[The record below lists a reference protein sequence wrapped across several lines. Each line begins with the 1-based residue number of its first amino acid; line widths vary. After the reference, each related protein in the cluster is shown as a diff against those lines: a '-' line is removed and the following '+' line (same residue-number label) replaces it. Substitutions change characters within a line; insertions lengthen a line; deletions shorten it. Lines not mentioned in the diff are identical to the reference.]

1 MSDHRGIIRTACPR
15 ILSRH
20 FVSAIVRTAKAR
32 EERCVRPQP
41 SPADWHGVNQP
52 SEWRRPSD
60 ADASATAPATI
71 AKPKI
76 SPQPIPVAR
85 LAGVAFLSIL
95 LLAGKTTLAQIQPA
109 APSPQLRHV
118 PRNPV
123 HQGHESPHNPAARRS
138 AAFLARRGTGRPGES
153 VPAAILFEARA
164 HHAALV
170 RKREFASDTQTNT
183 SVWQPVGPPQV
194 DTAAWNLVTGRVTSL
209 AADPSD
215 ATGNTVYVGTTGG
228 GVWKSTNAAGSAS
241 SVSFTPLTDDLSAF
255 SSAAST
261 SLSIGAVSVQPGG
274 TGVILAGTGDPNDA
288 TDSWYGAG
296 ILRSTDGG
304 ATWTLITTTAV
315 SPFGYTYSFLGNAFS
330 GFAWSSANRNLVV
343 AAVTQS
349 QYSSILGPSFTNS
362 ILGLYYSQDAGATW
376 QLATIEDGTQVIQS
390 VSSSIA
396 GGNPATAVVWNPLRQ
411 RFYAAVRYHGYYES
425 TDGITW
431 TRLTNQP
438 GLNLT
443 TSMCPTAAGQP
454 GSPACPIFRGA
465 LAVQP
470 LTGDMFALTV
480 DGNNIDQGLWQ
491 DVCSLQSGTCA
502 SGTVQFA
509 TQIADQPL
517 DDISGD
523 GTIPQGDYN
532 LALAAVPSQQDT
544 LLFAGTADLW
554 RCSLAN
560 SCVWRNTTNTQTCAA
575 AQVAPA
581 QHAIES
587 TFGATGLLYFGNDGG
602 LWRSADNVAQQ
613 SAACSSDDPRHFQ
626 NLNSG
631 LGSLAEVESFSE
643 DPNNPSTWL
652 AALGA
657 LGTAAPANSSGPWN
671 QVLNG
676 EGSFVA
682 IDPNDSGNWYAT
694 SQFGVGINQ
703 CTQGLACDLSGFG
716 SVAIGETQVDD
727 DVQTIPAPWILDP
740 GNTQDLILGTCR
752 LWRGPASG
760 AGWGTANLLSG
771 MLDADQEPFC
781 DGNAEIR
788 TVAAGVTQSAP
799 GSEYLYAGMAGP
811 QDGGGLVPGHLFA
824 AAISSISAP
833 SNTTWTDQY
842 SSPVTNHPTGAS
854 QFNPGGFD
862 ISSIYADPHDPSG
875 QTVYVTIQ
883 GYSGA
888 YVSEPLLYRSTDA
901 GAHWL
906 DISANLPNAP
916 ANSVV
921 VDPNNP
927 NIVYVATDTGVYFTQ
942 DVSDCIPLASVCWN
956 VMGSGLPN
964 APVISLMTYN
974 QGATQ
979 TLRAATYGRGIWQID
994 LLTAGTT
1001 PTTATVAP
1009 ASLTFAPQQVETAST
1024 AQTVTVTNTGT
1035 FNLNV
1040 NTVGISGYFTE
1051 TDSCAG
1057 QSIAPKANCSVQ
1069 VQFLPTQTGARPG
1082 TLTITANVA
1091 GAQLT
1096 VPLSGTGLAPGVMIL
1111 TPPSLSFGPE
1121 TVGAGTAAQ
1130 SISVANTGG
1139 SPVALTSETVSGDF
1153 AITANTCGAS
1163 LAASTSCAVS
1173 IAFQPTAAG
1182 ARTGVLSVSDALG
1195 IQTVLLSGTGQTV
1208 ATDSLSPASLTF
1220 APQQIGT
1227 TSATQSITLTNIGD
1241 QPLTNIAVS
1250 VTGDF
1255 TAVNNCGSLLQGHS
1269 SCAIPVAYVP
1279 TRTGAESGT
1288 LTVTDEFRTQTA
1300 TLSGAGLAPP
1310 GVSATPLSI
1319 NFGGLAAGT
1328 TSNAQ
1333 TVTVTNSGGYALTS
1347 LTASITAGFA
1357 IAANNCP
1364 ATLPVA
1370 AACQL
1375 GITFSPPSAG
1385 SVTGTLTIAAS
1396 NLSRTLSVSLTGAGE
1411 DFSLAVSGSS
1421 SAVITSGQTAGY
1433 TLQLGGLS
1441 GTSGTVALACTG
1453 APQHAACSLNPASIA
1468 VSGAN
1473 TSTVTVSI
1481 ATGLASSSS
1490 LLWPRWTGAAASLAL
1505 ALPLCTFARR
1515 RKAAL
1520 FLLVFAAVLWLPLG
1534 CGVAADS
1541 GSGGGGKGGG
1551 GGGGNQNATPT
1562 GTYTITITGTMSNI
1576 THSTTLTLTVQ

>member
-1 MSDHRGIIRTACPR
+1 M
-15 ILSRH
+15 
-20 FVSAIVRTAKAR
+20 RTAKER
-32 EERCVRPQP
+32 EEPCVRPQL
-41 SPADWHGVNQP
+41 SAADWHRVNQP
-52 SEWRRPSD
+52 SEWRRQRD
-60 ADASATAPATI
+60 ATASGSAPATI
-71 AKPKI
+71 KKQKP
-76 SPQPIPVAR
+76 PRCQIPVVH
-85 LAGVAFLSIL
+85 LAGTVFLSMVL
-95 LLAGKTTLAQIQPA
+95 LGGATLFAQSQA
-109 APSPQLRHV
+109 TEPSLQLRHI
-118 PRNPV
+118 PRNLIIPV
-123 HQGHESPHNPAARRS
+123 QRTSSRLPQSGQQNPAIDRS
-138 AAFLARRGTGRPGES
+138 AAFLTRRGTGRPGEP
-153 VPAAILFEARA
+153 VPAAILLEARA

-170 RKREFASDTQTNT
+170 REHKIASDTQTNP
-183 SVWQPVGPPQV
+183 SVWQAVGPPQV
-194 DTAAWNLVTGRVTSL
+194 DTAAWNLVTGRVTSI

-228 GVWKSTNAAGSAS
+228 GVWKSTNAAGTAA
-241 SVSFTPLTDDLSAF
+241 SVSFAPLTDNLSAF
-255 SSAAST
+255 SSAALT

-304 ATWTLITTTAV
+304 VTWSLVTATAV
-315 SPFGYTYSFLGNAFS
+315 SPFGYTYSFLGNALA
-330 GFAWSSANRNLVV
+330 GFAWSSVNPDTVV
-343 AAVTQS
+343 AAVSQS
-349 QYSSILGPSFTNS
+349 KYGALLGPSFTSS

-376 QLATIEDGTQVIQS
+376 QLATIEDGTHVIQS
-390 VSSSIA
+390 VSSTIA
-396 GGNPATAVVWNPLRQ
+396 GGNPATAVVWNPVRQ

-425 TDGITW
+425 ADGITW

-443 TSMCPTAAGQP
+443 MTLCPTAAGVP

-470 LTGDMFALTV
+470 VTGDLFALTV

-491 DVCSLQSGTCA
+491 DVCNLQSGACA
-502 SGTVQFA
+502 SGTVQFG

-517 DDISGD
+517 DDIAGD
-523 GTIPQGDYN
+523 GTIAQGDYN

-560 SCVWRNTTNTQTCAA
+560 SCVWRNTTYTHGCAA

-587 TFGATGLLYFGNDGG
+587 TFGAAGLLFFGNDGG
-602 LWRSADNVAQQ
+602 LWRSTDNVAQQ
-613 SAACSSDDPRHFQ
+613 AAACSSDDARHFQ
-626 NLNSG
+626 NLNGG

-643 DPNNPSTWL
+643 DPNNPATWL

-657 LGTAAPANSSGPWN
+657 LGTAAPATTSGAWN

-682 IDPNDSGNWYAT
+682 IDPANAENWYAT

-703 CTQGLACDLSGFG
+703 CTAGTACDITGFG
-716 SVAIGETQVDD
+716 SVAIGETQVDY

-740 GNTQDLILGTCR
+740 ANTQDLILGTCR
-752 LWRGPASG
+752 VWRGPASG

-771 MLDADQEPFC
+771 MLDADQASFC

-788 TVAAGVTQSAP
+788 SIAAGISQSAT
-799 GSEYLYAGMAGP
+799 GSEYIYAGMAGA

-824 AAISSISAP
+824 AAVGSGSGI
-833 SNTTWTDQY
+833 TWNDDY
-842 SSPVTNHPTGAS
+842 SSPVTNHPTKAS

-862 ISSIYADPHDPSG
+862 ISSIYADPHDASG
-875 QTVYVTIQ
+875 QTIYVTIE

-901 GAHWL
+901 GAHWA
-906 DISANLPNAP
+906 DITDNLPNAP

-927 NIVYVATDTGVYFTQ
+927 RIVYVATDSGVYFTQ
-942 DVSDCIPLASVCWN
+942 NVSDCIPLASACWN

-964 APVISLMTYN
+964 APVTSLMTYN

-979 TLRAATYGRGIWQID
+979 ALRAATYGRGIWQIN

-1001 PTTATVAP
+1001 STTATAAP
-1009 ASLTFAPQQVETAST
+1009 ASLSFAPQQVETASA

-1035 FNLNV
+1035 FNLNIGTAGV
-1040 NTVGISGYFTE
+1040 SGDFIE

-1057 QSIAPKANCSVQ
+1057 QSIAPKASCAAR
-1069 VQFLPTQTGARPG
+1069 VQFLPAQTGVRQG
-1082 TLTITANVA
+1082 VLTITGNVA
-1091 GAQLT
+1091 GGELT
-1096 VPLSGTGLAPGVMIL
+1096 VPLSGIGLAPGVIVL
-1111 TPPSLSFGPE
+1111 TPPSLSFDPE

-1130 SISVANTGG
+1130 SISIANTGG
-1139 SPVALTSETVSGDF
+1139 STVALTSETVSGDF
-1153 AITANTCGAS
+1153 AITANTCSGS
-1163 LAASTSCAVS
+1163 LAASAGCAVS
-1173 IAFQPTAAG
+1173 IVFQPTASG
-1182 ARTGVLSVSDALG
+1182 TRTGALSVADALG
-1195 IQTVLLSGTGQTV
+1195 TQMVPLSGTGQTV
-1208 ATDSLSPASLTF
+1208 ATDSLAPASLTF
-1220 APQQIGT
+1220 TAQQIGT
-1227 TSATQSITLTNIGD
+1227 TSATQSITLTNSGD
-1241 QPLTNIAVS
+1241 EPLTNIAVS
-1250 VTGDF
+1250 IAGDF
-1255 TAVNNCGSLLQGHS
+1255 TAVDNCGSLLQGHS

-1288 LTVTDEFRTQTA
+1288 LTVTDEFRTQTVA
-1300 TLSGAGLAPP
+1300 LSGTGLAPP

-1319 NFGGLAAGT
+1319 NFGGLAVGT
-1328 TSNAQ
+1328 TSSAQ
-1333 TVTVTNSGGYALTS
+1333 TVTVTNSGGYALNS
-1347 LTASITAGFA
+1347 LTATITAGFA

-1364 ATLPVA
+1364 ATLAVG
-1370 AACQL
+1370 AACQI
-1375 GITFSPPSAG
+1375 GITFSPASAG
-1385 SVTGTLTIAAS
+1385 SVTGTLTIAAA
-1396 NLSRTLSVSLTGAGE
+1396 NLSKTLAVSLAGAGE

-1421 SAVITSGQTAGY
+1421 STVITSGQTASY
-1433 TLQLGGLS
+1433 TLQLGGLG
-1441 GTSGTVALACTG
+1441 GTAGTVALACSG

-1473 TSTVTVSI
+1473 TSTVTISV
-1481 ATGLASSSS
+1481 ATGLSASSA
-1490 LLWPRWTGAAASLAL
+1490 LRPWWPGGAALFAL
-1505 ALPLCTFARR
+1505 ALPLGFSQR
-1515 RKAAL
+1515 RKRAAL
-1520 FLLVFAAVLWLPLG
+1520 LLLVLAALLWLPIG

-1551 GGGGNQNATPT
+1551 GGGNQNATPP

-1576 THSTTLTLTVQ
+1576 THTTTLNLTVQ